1 MRLLI
6 IFLIIPFFCNGQ
18 YFYPLLGKSA
28 TGGVPPVI
36 KNQISAYSTTALT
49 CTSNTVD
56 MTGVT
61 SIVIAVTFNVFGSG
75 WTNTISD
82 SKGNVYTLAANDA
95 DGFGF
100 IYYCT
105 GLTSSNVSSTM
116 TFTCKTATNYELEGV
131 FFTVYGLTGISA
143 LDTHNSAIF
152 AGITATISTPSITP
166 AYSGE
171 FIVVAAGNIFYGA
184 TTALSNGFT
193 LDQSID
199 SHETWN
205 CQGHL
210 LTTST
215 SAISTTLSNGGS
227 GYNYWGLCIA
237 SFH

>member
-1 MRLLI
+1 MNNTPLGLL
-6 IFLIIPFFCNGQ
+6 LSRQ
-18 YFYPLLGKSA
+18 KA
-28 TGGVPPVI
+28 GGVLPVI
-36 KNQISAYSTTALT
+36 KKQISAYATTALT

-61 SIVIAVTFNVFGSG
+61 SIVIAVTFNVFSST

-82 SKGNVYTLAANDA
+82 NKGNTYTLAANDA
-95 DGFGF
+95 DGFSF
-100 IYYCT
+100 IYYCS

-116 TFTCKTATNYELEGV
+116 TFTCKTANNNEGQGV

-143 LDTHNSAIF
+143 LDTHNSA
-152 AGITATISTPSITP
+152 ASGGGSSATISTPSITP

-171 FIVVAAGNIFYGA
+171 FIVVAEGNVYYGA
-184 TTALSNGFT
+184 TTALTNGFT
-193 LDQSID
+193 LDQSIA
-199 SHETWN
+199 SGAYSNFN

-215 SAISTTLSNGGS
+215 SAISTSLSNGGS
-227 GYNYWGLCIA
+227 NYNYWGLCIA